1 MSTKA
6 IKRVDEVTIRFAGDS
21 GDGMQLTGTRFTDT
35 TAIVGN
41 DLRTLP
47 NYPAEIRAP
56 AGTLAGVSAFQ
67 LNFSSHAIYTPGD
80 APDVL
85 VAMNPAALKVHLKD
99 LKHGGVI
106 LANANAFS
114 DRNLKLAN
122 WDHNPLENDDLH
134 EYTVYAVEMTKL
146 VSGALV
152 NSGLSSKDIE
162 RTKNMFALGLLF
174 WMYNRTMEP
183 TIKWLGQK
191 FKKAPDI
198 AEANIIALKTGY
210 NYGDTTEIFTTTYR
224 VDKADVAP
232 GKYKSI
238 TGNEAIAYG
247 FVAAAKQA
255 ELELFLGSYPI
266 TPASEILHTLS
277 GLRNYG
283 VKTFQAEDEI
293 AGIASAIGASFAGD
307 LAITTTSGPGLALKS
322 EAMGL
327 AVMTELPLVIVD
339 VQRGGPSTGL
349 PTKTEQSDLLQAM
362 YGRNGEA
369 PIPVIAA
376 SSPAD
381 CFMAAFEASQVAL
394 KYMTPVLLL
403 SDGYLGLGSEPW
415 KIPDPASLPKI
426 EVKHP
431 DRSIIGEDGLYKPY
445 LRDEKT
451 LARPW
456 ATPGTPGLEHRIGGL
471 EKENI
476 TGNVNYEAANHEVMS
491 HLREEKLK
499 RVANEYPATKV
510 FGNPDGGKL
519 LVLGWG
525 STYGASHVAVERAR
539 EKGYDVSQA
548 HLRWVNPLPKDLGA
562 VIAKFENVLI
572 PEVNLGQLNKVLRM
586 EYLRAFLTLNKI
598 QGQPFKAVEI
608 EEKIYEILG

>member
-99 LKHGGVI
+99 LKRGGVI
-106 LANANAFS
+106 LANANAFT

-122 WDHNPLENDDLH
+122 WDHNPLENGDLD
-134 EYTVYAVEMTKL
+134 EYTLYSVEMTKL
-146 VSGALV
+146 VSNALA

-174 WMYNRTMEP
+174 WMYNRSMEP

-191 FKKAPDI
+191 FKKHPEI
-198 AEANIIALKTGY
+198 VEANIIALKTGY

-224 VDKADVAP
+224 VDETGVAP
-232 GKYKSI
+232 GRYKSL
-238 TGNEAIAYG
+238 TGNEAVAYG

-255 ELELFLGSYPI
+255 GLELFLGSYPI

-307 LAITTTSGPGLALKS
+307 LAITTTSGPGLALKG
-322 EAMGL
+322 EALGL

-349 PTKTEQSDLLQAM
+349 PTKTEQSDLMQAM

-376 SSPAD
+376 NSPTD
-381 CFMAAFEASQVAL
+381 CFMAAFEAAQVAL

-403 SDGYLGLGSEPW
+403 SDGYLGLGTEPW

-426 EVKHP
+426 EVTHP
-431 DRSIIGEDGLYKPY
+431 DRSVIGADGLYKPY
-445 LRDEKT
+445 LRDEQT

-456 ATPGTPGLEHRIGGL
+456 AIPGTPGLEHRIGGL

-476 TGNVNYEAANHEVMS
+476 SGNVNYDATNHELMS
-491 HLREEKLK
+491 HLREEKVQ
-499 RVANEYPATKV
+499 RIANEYPALEV
-510 FGNPDGGKL
+510 FGDPEGGKL

-539 EKGYDVSQA
+539 EKGFDVSQA
-548 HLRWVNPLPKDLGA
+548 HLRWVNPLPKDLGGI
-562 VIAKFENVLI
+562 IAKFEKVLI
-572 PEVNLGQLNKVLRM
+572 PEVNLGQLNKILRM
-586 EYLRAFLTLNKI
+586 EYLREFLTLNKI